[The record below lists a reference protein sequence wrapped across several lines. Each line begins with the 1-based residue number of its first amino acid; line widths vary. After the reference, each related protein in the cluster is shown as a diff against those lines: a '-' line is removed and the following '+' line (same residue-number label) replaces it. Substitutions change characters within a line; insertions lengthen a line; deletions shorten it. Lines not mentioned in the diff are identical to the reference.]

1 MTTGS
6 NGTTVCGC
14 PACRGLQIF
23 EAPKYATGAT
33 LSAEDLASEQAFVRA
48 KMRLHNRFLHGW
60 GVVCGL
66 QVVCDDCDGSVRVET
81 GYAIDRCG
89 NDIVLADST
98 RFDIAKAIRACRD
111 ARRPKLG
118 DCDPFT
124 PAPDPG
130 CADLETHWCVTLRF
144 REVESAHSLSLMR
157 QPAGQ
162 GCGCGGKCGCGGG
175 CGGGCGCGGS
185 ATRLTASAVTSG
197 STTTG
202 VLGYA
207 LPGCTPRRLVECAEL
222 GVVRHKGPCGPDL
235 REGLAGLT
243 QGLVTPDSLLG
254 RAMGCVKEA
263 LAILQDRLTET
274 DMRAIAAL
282 LNQQPGAEV
291 TAQQMRDA
299 LCRLRQAL
307 IDFMM
312 RHDPVRCQAL
322 RELDQLSVPLP
333 QAGDNVPGTNLPAG
347 ESPASYADRA
357 SRVAEGLFSLWLQSV
372 IDCLCA
378 AILPRCSEDPL
389 EDCVPIACVTMRGDK
404 VVSICNHSCR
414 KYAGAFPT
422 LMHFLSVVPVVPL
435 VSRLLALLCCS
446 PLAALFGLGRRDE
459 RALRFRSALAA
470 GNFATPRNLLNMARN
485 LDLGALASRWL
496 SDVAQAPP
504 VVAPVGQ
511 DSAIALRELSA
522 QGLRVT
528 LREADEATVAAQGR
542 AGLGRFFAR
551 PSGEATLF
559 VRDGKVVGFA
569 SGATAAAG
577 GDGTSMREAATQ
589 SPAGPSKELAVLRKE
604 LAELRSQVATLSKR
618 SRK

>member
-1 MTTGS
+1 MDANMTTGS
-6 NGTTVCGC
+6 SGTTVCGC
-14 PACRGLQIF
+14 AACRGLQIF
-23 EAPKYATGAT
+23 ESPKYATGAT

-66 QVVCDDCDGSVRVET
+66 QVVCDDCEGSVRVEP

-130 CADLETHWCVTLRF
+130 CGDVETHWCVTLRF
-144 REVESAHSLSLMR
+144 KEVESAHSLSLMR
-157 QPAGQ
+157 QPAGH
-162 GCGCGGKCGCGGG
+162 GCGCGGACGCGGG

-185 ATRLTASAVTSG
+185 STRLTASAVTSG
-197 STTTG
+197 TTTTG

-222 GVVRHKGPCGPDL
+222 GVVQRKEPCGPDL
-235 REGLAGLT
+235 RKGLAKLG

-254 RAMGCVKEA
+254 RAVSCVKEA

-274 DMRAIAAL
+274 DMQAIAAL
-282 LNQQPGAEV
+282 LNQQQDTQI

-322 RELDQLSVPLP
+322 RELDQLSVPVP
-333 QAGDNVPGTNLPAG
+333 QTDGTVPGTNLPAV

-357 SRVAEGLFSLWLQSV
+357 SRVTEGLFILWLQALV
-372 IDCLCA
+372 DCLCA

-389 EDCVPIACVTMRGDK
+389 EDRVPIACVTMRGDK
-404 VVSICNHSCR
+404 VISICNHSCR

-422 LMHFLSVVPVVPL
+422 LMHFLSVVPIVPL
-435 VSRLLALLCCS
+435 ISRLLALLCCS
-446 PLAALFGLGRRDE
+446 PLAGLFVRGRKDDRTM
-459 RALRFRSALAA
+459 RFRSALVA
-470 GNFATPRNLLNMARN
+470 GNFATPRNLLNVARN
-485 LDLGALASRWL
+485 LDLGAFASRWL
-496 SDVAQAPP
+496 TDIAQSPP

-511 DSAIALRELSA
+511 DSAVAVKELSA

-528 LREADEATVAAQGR
+528 LREADEETVAQQST

-551 PSGEATLF
+551 RSGEATLF
-559 VRDGKVVGFA
+559 VRNGKVIGFA
-569 SGATAAAG
+569 SGVTASNTRAAAAQPPP
-577 GDGTSMREAATQ
+577 E
-589 SPAGPSKELAVLRKE
+589 PAGELEAMRKE
-604 LAELRSQVATLSKR
+604 LADLRKQVATLSKR
-618 SRK
+618 SKS